1 MRTTFDFASLL
12 TFGVL
17 AAVYLHRSAQDAK
30 DPIPLW
36 AYALAAAGC
45 AVGDV
50 IANRGHV
57 VVGAILLVA
66 ALVGTITIAQLGRTP
81 KQG

>member
-12 TFGVL
+12 TFGIL
-17 AAVYLHRSAQDAK
+17 AVVYLHRSAQDAK
-30 DPIPLW
+30 DPVPLW
-36 AYALAAAGC
+36 GYALAAAGC

-50 IANRGHV
+50 SANGGHILI
-57 VVGAILLVA
+57 GAILLVA
-66 ALVGTITIAQLGRTP
+66 ALLGTIIIAQLGRLP